1 MNLLIM
7 SNNLEIKT
15 KEMSFLGLN
24 IYTTRHVFSICHI
37 NLGLDRT
44 KIQINL
50 VFPLT

>member
-1 MNLLIM
+1 M

-15 KEMSFLGLN
+15 KENISFLGLN
-24 IYTTRHVFSICHI
+24 IYTATRHVFSICHI

-50 VFPLT
+50 VLPLI